1 VSDATPSD
9 DTDWERTR
17 ETHAGL
23 SEVDVRFRE
32 LARRDPELL
41 RGDSGD
47 GGAPPEA
54 AQLRSPRQPW
64 PLFISADR
72 ARELADAAVA
82 VSRLVRSLPE
92 RIFGNDAARM
102 AAFYG
107 HDEAFLRL
115 ALQPP
120 NAIADGLSRGDFI
133 DSPQGF
139 RCLEQ
144 NIGGNLGGLDNCLV
158 ARLALATPAIRRFVA
173 ALGGPDGGM
182 RVRHRDTFHLLARY
196 VIYQALSGGISNG
209 EVNVALVLSVP
220 VLARAALG
228 AFFVREYETLLAE
241 IGPPLRGQLFICGNE
256 GMTVERGALHRFGVR
271 LHAVIEWDTARLDPM
286 IVRCFKTGTLHL
298 YNGPTSGVLSDKRNI
313 ALLSEGLE
321 SDAFSAEEK
330 AAIERHVPW
339 TRRLVPGPLE
349 RLAAAKRE
357 GLVLKKAWSHGGA
370 GVVLGRESAPAAWE
384 HAVGRALSEGD
395 WILQE
400 HVESR
405 PYLFQ
410 HGDGCRIHRVAW
422 GPYVFG
428 SEYAGM
434 FVRAQAEAEGGVI
447 NATHGATS
455 APLFE
460 VATGGAAEAAPSP
473 GPPPGSG

>member
-1 VSDATPSD
+1 MVSAAMP
-9 DTDWERTR
+9 TDEAGWERAR
-17 ETHAGL
+17 ETHARL

-41 RGDSGD
+41 RGDAD
-47 GGAPPEA
+47 GASPEA
-54 AQLRSPRQPW
+54 ALLRSPRQPW
-64 PLFISADR
+64 PLFIAAEP

-107 HDEAFLRL
+107 RDEAFLRL

-120 NAIADGLSRGDFI
+120 NVIADGLSRGDFI

-144 NIGGNLGGLDNCLV
+144 NFGGNLGGLDNCLV
-158 ARLALATPAIRRFVA
+158 ARLALATPAIQRFVA
-173 ALGGPDGGM
+173 GLGGPDGGM

-228 AFFVREYETLLAE
+228 AFFVHEYKTVLAE

-271 LHAVIEWDTARLDPM
+271 LHAVVEGDIAPLDPM
-286 IVRCFKTGTLHL
+286 IVRCLKAGTLHI

-349 RLAAAKRE
+349 QLAAARRE
-357 GLVLKKAWSHGGA
+357 GLVLKKAGSHGGA
-370 GVVLGRESAPAAWE
+370 GVLLGRDTPPEAWAQ
-384 HAVGRALSEGD
+384 AVARAVRDGD
-395 WILQE
+395 WIVQE

-410 HGDGCRIHRVAW
+410 HGDGCRVHRVAW

-447 NATHGATS
+447 SATHGATS

-460 VATGGAAEAAPSP
+460 VSSAPAAASP
-473 GPPPGSG
+473 GRPPGSG